1 MHKVSNLFGLWA
13 KNGKTCVEKSSSVL
27 SQLKFALAEE
37 SFEVRIFLSICFIFC
52 SHLEYERFFCISAVN
67 CVKTAT
73 YMYRWKDLRTVNFE
87 NLFLFNQF
95 CTLSKKSW
103 TISETF
109 RHGFS
114 KLSNLSPTCPVEH
127 FWGLLKDARIYGWA
141 FLVYEQKNGF
151 LAWSFC
157 QGCEKPVST
166 VRINTLKKC
175 RKTEFYFLWLFR
187 YFVWAFFDLDK
198 ENFKVV
204 ETLI

>member
-1 MHKVSNLFGLWA
+1 MFFSVVTTEIRTCRGIIWGKNFSIHLF
-13 KNGKTCVEKSSSVL
+13 
-27 SQLKFALAEE
+27 
-37 SFEVRIFLSICFIFC
+37 FIFC
-52 SHLEYERFFCISAVN
+52 YHLRYERFFFCLSAENWVN

-73 YMYRWKDLRTVNFE
+73 YMYRWKDLRTVIFE
-87 NLFLFNQF
+87 NLFLFSQF
-95 CTLSKKSW
+95 CTLNIKSW

-114 KLSNLSPTCPVEH
+114 KLSKLSPTCPVEL
-127 FWGLLKDARIYGWA
+127 FWGLLKDARINGWA

-166 VRINTLKKC
+166 VRINTLKKN
-175 RKTEFYFLWLFR
+175 RKSEFYCLWLFG

-198 ENFKVV
+198 EKFKVV